1 VDVQGLLA
9 SQYGF
14 IHTGTSS
21 PAPRAR
27 ARENDVDDGIWPIHQ
42 TLGQDMAPAKVRLKR
57 APQLLGDGA
66 PPDTGMFDHPV
77 AFGQAAPPAGVAQ
90 LQQWWNR
97 KSAELRGTVDAWTDP
112 KEWHLWM
119 NRRIAGGVWGI
130 DIPTEAVDPAA
141 ARDYLADMLE
151 QLGQVHR
158 WPAGDVARRAAGMR
172 AVAPSGTV
180 AGTVDQVARFGPPR
194 NWPGGAAW
202 YELASSIKE
211 SAAAVSLGERWN
223 LWSAQLRGSKEMARE
238 ALELA
243 QEAMPMLERFATG
256 AALVGPATGLGL
268 GIGMGAAVG
277 LVGAVVLGA
286 AFYPELQQAGAA
298 VGVWRATRK
307 TTAKKK
313 KTKKRKAA

>member
-1 VDVQGLLA
+1 MDVQGLLA

-14 IHTGTSS
+14 APTGTSS
-21 PAPRAR
+21 PRGRVR
-27 ARENDVDDGIWPIHQ
+27 AREDDGNWPIHQ
-42 TLGQDMAPAKVRLKR
+42 TLGQDMSPARVRLQR
-57 APQLLGDGA
+57 APQLLGAGQSL
-66 PPDTGMFDHPV
+66 PDPEMFDHPV
-77 AFGQAAPPAGVAQ
+77 AFGQAAPAGVAQ

-97 KSAELRGTVDAWTDP
+97 KTTELRGTVDAWTDP

-151 QLGQVHR
+151 QLGKVHR

-180 AGTVDQVARFGPPR
+180 AGTVDQVARFGPPK

-202 YELASSIKE
+202 YELAGSIKE
-211 SAAAVSLGERWN
+211 AAASVSLGERWN
-223 LWSAQLRGSKEMARE
+223 LWSAQLRGGKEMARE

-243 QEAMPMLERFATG
+243 QEAMPMIERFASG
-256 AALVGPATGLGL
+256 AALIGPATGLGL

-277 LVGAVVLGA
+277 LVGAAVLGA
-286 AFYPELQQAGAA
+286 AFYPELKQAGAA
-298 VGVWRATRK
+298 VGVWRATQA
-307 TTAKKK
+307 TAKKK
-313 KTKKRKAA
+313 RKKKRKAA